1 MTMEENRNGKTYI
14 NKTKKQWN
22 LGKKKNIK
30 TRKEKKY
37 SYRLLICT
45 LPRFL

>member
-1 MTMEENRNGKTYI
+1 MTMEENRNGNTYI
-14 NKTKKQWN
+14 NKETVKS
-22 LGKKKNIK
+22 GKKKNIK
-30 TRKEKKY
+30 TRKETN